1 LRIEDLKNRLFPTAN
16 PQSSILS
23 PQSVVLLLL
32 LLAAV
37 PTFAQISFPGANQP
51 GKVTIEGSIQK
62 RSGDEVEGTIVAT
75 VENGWHIN
83 SNVPTEEFAIPTELS
98 VAAASGELIE
108 AKYPPHA
115 MKAFEF
121 TGGKQLAVF
130 DGTFAIPFR
139 AKLRPGAPLVQA
151 KLHYQACSD
160 TVCLPPNDAFA
171 DLDAAKITAA
181 PAVATSTAVT
191 TSAAPAGG
199 TNFTPMS
206 EAPKNAKKSAL
217 LSTDIGGTLAS
228 RGLPLT
234 LFAIFILGLALN
246 LTPCV
251 YPLIPI
257 TLGYFGSQSG
267 SSTGR
272 RFALSSLYVLGIAIT
287 YSALGVFSA
296 LSGKL
301 FGAWLQHPAVLGFF
315 ALLMLVM
322 ASSMFGAFEMQA
334 PQFITRRS
342 GGQAGLAGALTM
354 GLVIGIVAAPCVGP
368 FVISLIAL
376 VSSLQSPFL
385 GFLMFFVLA
394 IGLGLPYLFLG
405 IFASAA
411 SSIPRSG
418 EWMLQVK
425 KAMGFILIAM
435 AFYFL
440 RPLTGDLVF
449 QYGVAASLLTG
460 AVFLFIS
467 RSPGAKVWRLGLAAL
482 LLVAG
487 VAFAIPRKHA
497 TAVTWE
503 KYDAKTLAAAKAAGK
518 PVVID
523 FYADWCLPCKELDE
537 KTFADPA
544 VVAEL
549 DRFVRVKADLTVAE
563 DANTVALT
571 KQYKIVGVPTIVF
584 LDATGAEQNEQTFVG
599 FEPPAKFVERAKAVR

>member
-1 LRIEDLKNRLFPTAN
+1 M
-16 PQSSILS
+16 
-23 PQSVVLLLL
+23 
-32 LLAAV
+32 
-37 PTFAQISFPGANQP
+37 
-51 GKVTIEGSIQK
+51 TIEGSIQK
-62 RSGDEVEGTIVAT
+62 RTGDEVDATIIAS
-75 VENGWHIN
+75 VEEGWHIN
-83 SNVPTEEFAIPTELS
+83 SNAPFEEFAIPTVLDLD
-98 VAAASGELIE
+98 AATAFLTEV
-108 AKYPPHA
+108 KYPPHA

-121 TGGKQLAVF
+121 TGGKELAVF
-130 DGTFAIPFR
+130 DGKLAIPFR
-139 AKLRPGAPLVQA
+139 AKLKPGATTIKA

-160 TVCLPPNDAFA
+160 TVCLPPKDAFT
-171 DLDAAKITAA
+171 DIDVTKISAAGSTEMAPSGANFTPLTAA
-181 PAVATSTAVT
+181 PKGATRS
-191 TSAAPAGG
+191 S
-199 TNFTPMS
+199 S
-206 EAPKNAKKSAL
+206 L
-217 LSTDIGGTLAS
+217 LSSDVGSTFAA

-234 LFAIFILGLALN
+234 LLAIFVLGLALN

-272 RFALSSLYVLGIAIT
+272 RVALSSLYVLGIAIT

-301 FGAWLQHPAVLGFF
+301 FGAWLQHPAVLIFF
-315 ALLMLVM
+315 ALLMLIM
-322 ASSMFGAFEMQA
+322 ASSMFGAFEIQ
-334 PQFITRRS
+334 PPEWITRRS

-376 VSSLQSPFL
+376 VSSLQSPLL

-394 IGLGLPYLFLG
+394 LGLGLPYLFLG

-411 SSIPRSG
+411 TSIPRSG

-440 RPLTGDLVF
+440 RPLIGDLAF
-449 QYGVAASLLTG
+449 QYGAAASLLIG
-460 AVFLFIS
+460 AGFLFFS
-467 RSPGAKVWRLGLAAL
+467 RSKGARVWRIAIAAL

-487 VAFAIPRKHA
+487 VAFAIPRRHA
-497 TAVTWE
+497 TSVKWDRYDE
-503 KYDAKTLAAAKAAGK
+503 KVITAARAAKK

-537 KTFADPA
+537 KTFTDAA
-544 VVAEL
+544 VVAEM
-549 DRFVRVKADLTVAE
+549 DRFIRVKADLTAD
-563 DANTVALT
+563 DATAKALT
-571 KQYKIVGVPTIVF
+571 KQYEIVGVPTILF
-584 LDATGAEQNEQTFVG
+584 IDATGAERKDLRLTG
-599 FEPPAKFVERAKAVR
+599 FEPPAKFVERVKALR

>member
-1 LRIEDLKNRLFPTAN
+1 MRKTA
-16 PQSSILS
+16 
-23 PQSVVLLLL
+23 VLLLL
-32 LLAAV
+32 SLAAAV
-37 PTFAQISFPGANQP
+37 PTFAQIAFPGAGTA
-51 GKVTIEGSIQK
+51 GKVTIEGSVQK
-62 RSGDEVEGTIVAT
+62 RTGDEVDGTILAT
-75 VENGWHIN
+75 VEDGWHIN
-83 SNVPTEEFAIPTELS
+83 SNVPAEEFAIPTALE
-98 VAAASGELIE
+98 VDAATAELIE
-108 AKYPPHA
+108 VKFPPHA
-115 MKAFEF
+115 MKTFEF

-130 DGTFAIPFR
+130 DGTVAIPFR
-139 AKLRPGAPLVQA
+139 AKLKAGATTIKA

-171 DLDAAKITAA
+171 DIDATK
-181 PAVATSTAVT
+181 
-191 TSAAPAGG
+191 TSAAPAVPVPAADPSTSLRTG
-199 TNFTPMS
+199 FTPLTA
-206 EAPKNAKKSAL
+206 APKGAQPKSSL
-217 LSTDIGGTLAS
+217 LSSDVGSTFAS

-234 LFAIFILGLALN
+234 LLAIFVLGLALN

-272 RFALSSLYVLGIAIT
+272 RVALSSLYVLGIAIT

-301 FGAWLQHPAVLGFF
+301 FGAWLQHPAVLIFF

-322 ASSMFGAFEMQA
+322 ASSMFGAFEIQP
-334 PQFITRRS
+334 PQWITRKS

-394 IGLGLPYLFLG
+394 LGLGLPYLFLG

-440 RPLTGDLVF
+440 RPLIGDLAF
-449 QYGVAASLLTG
+449 QYGAAASLLIG
-460 AVFLFIS
+460 AAFLFFTPS
-467 RSPGAKVWRLGLAAL
+467 KGARVWRIAIAAL
-482 LLVAG
+482 LLVSG

-497 TAVTWE
+497 TAVTWN
-503 KYDAKTLAAAKAAGK
+503 KYDTKALAAARAANK

-537 KTFADPA
+537 KTFTDAG
-544 VVAEL
+544 VVSEL
-549 DRFVRVKADLTVAE
+549 DRFVRVKADLTAAE
-563 DANTVALT
+563 DATTKALT
-571 KQYKIVGVPTIVF
+571 AEYQILGVPTIVF
-584 LDATGAEQNEQTFVG
+584 IDASGNERKDLRLTG
-599 FEPPAKFVERAKAVR
+599 FEPPAKFLERAKSIARP